1 MQKLVIKTSSQI
13 MAEIE
18 EHDNLRITT
27 PQALYQIKRNRHQE
41 DQKNALHWVFL
52 PTILQMGLFVL
63 YFIWRKVDLIPIS
76 GQTSMSQA
84 TVILGVIGVFVL
96 FTSSFVLGKKKQLD
110 YVRRFPW
117 RHYPAL
123 LLSLMIITLVSLLF
137 FFYLFDKLFH
147 GLRLDIYLTSVMT
160 GIVLGVVNY
169 AVLYFIFTMSTTSLT
184 QLLTRMMVG
193 GVVIAI
199 ITNSE
204 TLWWQR
210 HLSFLGSSKALNAWQ
225 FNLTLILSGLLMIA
239 LVDSIFIT
247 LEKDLPAHQGLRI
260 LRYLLYATGFSLAM
274 VGLFPFDGPRI
285 QPFLHNKFAELMVVL
300 VTTMM
305 FCNRWLL
312 PKNHPSFEWL
322 SYGVA
327 IFLAG
332 FYVTYEFGNYI
343 TLTAFE
349 IISFMIAFI
358 WLTMLFSHLD
368 HASFPETLNLE
379 LEFELE
385 EKARETI

>member
-1 MQKLVIKTSSQI
+1 MQKITIKTSPWI
-13 MAEIE
+13 KEEIE
-18 EHDNLRITT
+18 DHDNLKITT
-27 PQALYQIKRNRHQE
+27 PKAVYQIKRNRHLE
-41 DQKNALHWVFL
+41 DQKNALRWVFL
-52 PTILQMGLFVL
+52 PTIIQMLCFVG
-63 YFIWRKVDLIPIS
+63 YVQWKAIRLIPIS
-76 GQTSMSQA
+76 GQGSMSQA
-84 TVILGVIGVFVL
+84 TVVLGVMGVFVL
-96 FTSSFVLGKKKQLD
+96 FTLSFVLGKKKDLS

-123 LLSLMIITLVSLLF
+123 LLSLMIISLVGLLF

-147 GLRLDIYLTSVMT
+147 GLRLDIYLTSVLI
-160 GIVLGVVNY
+160 GLILGVVNY

-184 QLLTRMMVG
+184 QLLTRVMIG

-210 HLSFLGSSKALNAWQ
+210 HLSFLGSSKALSAWQ

-247 LEKDLPAHQGLRI
+247 LEKDQPQSQGLKV

-305 FCNRWLL
+305 FCNRWLM
-312 PKNHPSFEWL
+312 PKNHRSFEYL

-332 FYVTYEFGNYI
+332 FYVTYEFGTYI

-349 IISFMIAFI
+349 IISFMISFI
-358 WLTMLFSHLD
+358 
-368 HASFPETLNLE
+368 
-379 LEFELE
+379 
-385 EKARETI
+385 